1 VGRYRGAGAPELTRH
16 PVTGGV
22 TGGERGTS
30 TMRVSGP
37 VTGGTRGWPFGGPA
51 ADLAEYG
58 YRQDEYFLEGT
69 VSRFAPAGETELGWD
84 GRWQLAPVASSPVS
98 TRMVVVRP
106 EDPASFNG
114 TVIVVWNNVSAGYE
128 NFGVGESPD
137 LFESGF
143 AYAAVSAQR
152 AGIHGAGDNPQGLY
166 AWDPER
172 YGSLSVPSDD
182 VSYDIF
188 SQAADAV
195 APDRR
200 RDGVDPMGGLEVQ
213 RLLAQGA
220 SQSAARLAT
229 YLNGV
234 QPLTRRFDGFFLVM
248 YFGGGA
254 PLQVGEAVM
263 TVQPGAS
270 DADRP
275 RIAEGVHLLRDDL
288 GIPVMVLNTECEA
301 TSCYPV
307 RQPDTDTFRYWE
319 IAGASHVSVPAMA
332 SSVPRMERDFG
343 FSTPLD
349 AMPGINQVS
358 VAPVVDAALH
368 HVQDWMQNGT
378 APPVQP
384 RIEFAGTPP
393 QIVRDGDGIAR
404 GGIRLPQVYVPL
416 AHNSAI
422 QRSPDVF
429 ARLIGSH
436 EPFSVEEIRKRY
448 GSRES
453 YLARYG
459 DATRAAEEAGVILP
473 RDVEPMME
481 EAARAVP
488 L

>member
-1 VGRYRGAGAPELTRH
+1 V
-16 PVTGGV
+16 
-22 TGGERGTS
+22 
-30 TMRVSGP
+30 
-37 VTGGTRGWPFGGPA
+37 
-51 ADLAEYG
+51 ADLTQWG
-58 YRQDEYFLEGT
+58 YRQDEYFLHGT
-69 VSRFAPAGETELGWD
+69 ASRFGPVEGSDLGYD
-84 GRWQLAPVASSPVS
+84 GRWQLEPVASSPFS

-106 EDPASFNG
+106 EDQAAFNG
-114 TVIVVWNNVSAGYE
+114 TLIVVWNNVSAGYE

-152 AGIHGAGDNPQGLY
+152 AGVHGAGENPQGLR

-172 YGSLSVPSDD
+172 YGSLSIPSDD
-182 VSYDIF
+182 FSYDIF
-188 SQAADAV
+188 TQAAGAV

-200 RDGVDPMGGLEVQ
+200 PGGVDPMGGLEVR

-229 YLNGV
+229 YLDGV
-234 QPLTRRFDGFFLVM
+234 QPLSRRFDGIFLVM

-254 PLQVGEAVM
+254 PLEVGEKVM
-263 TVQPGAS
+263 TIQPGAAES
-270 DADRP
+270 DRP

-301 TSCYPV
+301 TSCFPI

-358 VAPVVDAALH
+358 IAPVVDAALH
-368 HVQDWMQNGT
+368 HLQDWMQDGT

-384 RIEFAGTPP
+384 RIAFDGEPP
-393 QIVRDGDGIAR
+393 QIVRDDDGIAR
-404 GGIRLPQVYVPL
+404 GGIRLPQVDVPL

-422 QRSPDVF
+422 QRTQDVF
-429 ARLIGSH
+429 ARLIGSY
-436 EPFSVEEIRKRY
+436 EPFSVEDIRRRD
-448 GSRES
+448 GTREA
-453 YLARYG
+453 YLSRYG
-459 DATRAAEEAGVILP
+459 DAIRVAEEAGVILP
-473 RDVEPMME
+473 RDGAPLMD
-481 EAARAVP
+481 EAAQALP